1 MDKEAARQKKE
12 ELIKSLRRLGSL
24 LVAFSG
30 GVDSSFLLA
39 VSHQVLGKKALAAT
53 ASSVIHPAREIK
65 DACDFAGKHGIKHV
79 VFRSD
84 EMKLKDFQ
92 ANGPERC
99 YYCKR
104 QLFKKLFSIAD
115 ERDIKHVAHGAN
127 LDDLKDFRPG
137 FRAAHEAGVIA
148 PLIEAQLDK
157 EEIRFLSR
165 EMDLSTWDKP
175 SMPCLASRIPFKNLI
190 TDKKLKMVEETE
202 AFLAGLGFIRL
213 RVRHY
218 GPVAIIEAGIGDLE
232 KLIGKNLRDVI
243 IKRFRNAGF
252 DHVAL
257 DLEGYVQG
265 KMNRGFS
272 TL

>member
-1 MDKEAARQKKE
+1 MDKKAVRQKKE
-12 ELIKSLRRLGSL
+12 DLIRRLRRLGSL
-24 LVAFSG
+24 LTAFSG

-39 VSHQVLGKKALAAT
+39 VSHQVLREKTLAVT
-53 ASSVIHPAREIK
+53 ASSVIHPAGEIK
-65 DACDFAGKHGIKHV
+65 DACDFAGKYGIKHV

-84 EMKLKDFQ
+84 VMKLKDFQ

-104 QLFKKLFSIAD
+104 HLFKKLFSIAD
-115 ERDIKHVAHGAN
+115 ERNIKHVAHGAN

-148 PLIEAQLDK
+148 PLIEAQLHK

-165 EMDLSTWDKP
+165 EMGLSTWDKP
-175 SMPCLASRIPFKNLI
+175 SMPCLASRIPYRNLI

-202 AFLAGLGFIRL
+202 AFLAGLGFIRS

-218 GPVAIIEAGIGDLE
+218 GSVAIIEAGINDLE
-232 KLIGKNLRDVI
+232 KVTRKNCREVI
-243 IKRFRNAGF
+243 TERFRKAGF

-257 DLEGYVQG
+257 DLEGYVPG

>member
-1 MDKEAARQKKE
+1 MDKEAAGRKKE
-12 ELIKSLRRLGSL
+12 DLIRRLRRLGSL
-24 LVAFSG
+24 LIAFSG

-39 VSHQVLGKKALAAT
+39 VSHQVLRENAVAAT

-65 DACDFAGKHGIKHV
+65 DACDFAGKQGIKHV

-84 EMKLKDFQ
+84 EMKLKDFT
-92 ANGPERC
+92 ANGPDRC

-104 QLFKKLFSIAD
+104 HLFKKLFSIAD

-218 GPVAIIEAGIGDLE
+218 GPVAVIEAGIGDLE
-232 KLIGKNLRDVI
+232 KLIGKDLREVI
-243 IKRFRNAGF
+243 IEKFLKAGF